1 MMIKMKVIE
10 RDNYIIDIDGRK
22 RLIAN
27 KDAVARILES
37 LVYDNVIDEI
47 VVKIKSDCEE
57 CELEALDIVLGEY
70 A

>member
-57 CELEALDIVLGEY
+57 CELEALDILHSGG
-70 A
+70 

>member
-10 RDNYIIDIDGRK
+10 RDNYIIDIDCRK

-57 CELEALDIVLGEY
+57 CELEALDILHSGG
-70 A
+70 